1 MDTLPP
7 AAPEAAELEAEVEAA
22 VEAAVLLELEPP
34 QAASAP
40 AAPTAPATFR
50 KSRREMK
57 CFIMSSFCHA
67 WSKTGR
73 HVQSIR
79 CSCLS
84 FYKGM
89 KKKSILFG
97 QFFENFFQSNNS
109 EQKSFQKALTDA

>member
-7 AAPEAAELEAEVEAA
+7 AAPEAAELEAE

-67 WSKTGR
+67 LSKPDGT
-73 HVQSIR
+73 
-79 CSCLS
+79 CKLS
-84 FYKGM
+84 G
-89 KKKSILFG
+89 
-97 QFFENFFQSNNS
+97 
-109 EQKSFQKALTDA
+109 ALVCYFTKE